1 MEPPLPLYDLSLSS
15 LPLAVNYTYI
25 ALGSN
30 PADIP
35 RIVIPLFLAKSLIVS
50 FFNPFRRA
58 KAENASGQINIQV
71 KWGRERFNIPIPQP
85 SITPLSTLLHTLSS
99 QTSLPLSSLKLIH
112 KGAVLKDSSLT
123 LSSYGITDGS
133 ILVLVGKDG
142 DIPSA
147 PTPSSSSSSKAS
159 TAGGGQTIKKKP
171 KQPDTQ
177 TESVLVDWIRSLVS
191 SLIDPYIPSIATFV
205 SQSSPKATNRP
216 AHIPPFEIL
225 QKEHA
230 KLSEMLLKAL
240 LELDGVQIPSGWND
254 ARQERKN
261 GVKKIQGELNK
272 VDEAWGERKRIG
284 A

>member
-1 MEPPLPLYDLSLSS
+1 MIEELTGTLS
-15 LPLAVNYTYI
+15 TT
-25 ALGSN
+25 
-30 PADIP
+30 
-35 RIVIPLFLAKSLIVS
+35 VIPTFLLVKSLTLS

-58 KAENASGQINIQV
+58 QAENASGQINIQV
-71 KWGRERFNIPIPQP
+71 KWGRERFNIPIPNP
-85 SITPLSTLLHTLSS
+85 SITPLSTLLQTLST
-99 QTSLPLSSLKLIH
+99 QTSLPVNSLKLIY
-112 KGAVLKDSSLT
+112 KGAVLKDPLLT

-133 ILVLVGKDG
+133 ILVLIGKDG

-147 PTPSSSSSSKAS
+147 AQTSSSSSSSNA
-159 TAGGGQTIKKKP
+159 TGGGGGAGGQIKKKP

-177 TESVLVDWIRSLVS
+177 TESVLVDWIRTLVS
-191 SLIDPYIPSIATFV
+191 SMIDPFIPSIATFV
-205 SQSSPKATNRP
+205 SYTSPKATNRP
-216 AHIPPFEIL
+216 AHIPPFETL

-240 LELDGVQIPSGWND
+240 LELDGVQIPSGWSD

-261 GVKKIQGELNK
+261 GVKRIQGELNK